1 MENLPRGRRSRRSSS
16 NLNLSNISPLTT
28 HFSMT
33 APDDHLAMTGPQTSY
48 IQGASAPSTPS
59 ILSRNPSRKR
69 SRPHIPPLS
78 VPATPRGDTKLYKA
92 KSASHLLADR
102 RISYFDSRPVR
113 RNESTEWVHRAGIA
127 LTSEARES
135 KGQSWLTSRAS
146 STSLLSNGSDA
157 EEDGDEIIQRRG
169 SRSYS
174 EFYTPRSRIASDA
187 TIRRRSHSRQQEL
200 YVEIPEDGVHPLA
213 PEFIDEAFAGESFD
227 DFEEPEYTAEELDDE
242 ELHWSKRPRTGL
254 GAWVD
259 RMVGWSL
266 FSVDDGMD
274 SDEEH
279 EHEHEHPAV
288 KEAHEP
294 PRLNIPNYETG
305 KAETEERPA
314 SPELHE
320 DGVLSD
326 VGWVLGLTVK
336 VFLQG

>member
-1 MENLPRGRRSRRSSS
+1 
-16 NLNLSNISPLTT
+16 
-28 HFSMT
+28 MT
-33 APDDHLAMTGPQTSY
+33 ALDDHLAMTGPQTSY

-69 SRPHIPPLS
+69 SRLRIPPLG
-78 VPATPRGDTKLYKA
+78 VPATPRGGDIKLYKA
-92 KSASHLLADR
+92 KSASHLLIDR
-102 RISYFDSRPVR
+102 RTSYFDPRPVR

-146 STSLLSNGSDA
+146 STSLLSNGSDT
-157 EEDGDEIIQRRG
+157 EEDREERIQRRG

-174 EFYTPRSRIASDA
+174 EFYTSRNRNASDA
-187 TIRRRSHSRQQEL
+187 TIQQRSHSRQQGL
-200 YVEIPEDGVHPLA
+200 YVETPEDGVHPLA
-213 PEFIDEAFAGESFD
+213 PEFIDEAFAGDSFD
-227 DFEEPEYTAEELDDE
+227 DDERSEYTTEELDDE

-266 FSVDDGMD
+266 FSVDDEID

-279 EHEHEHPAV
+279 EHEHPAI
-288 KEAHEP
+288 KEIHEP
-294 PRLNIPNYETG
+294 PRLNIPNFETG
-305 KAETEERPA
+305 KAGTEEQPA
-314 SPELHE
+314 GPELHE
-320 DGVLSD
+320 EGVLSD
-326 VGWVLGLTVK
+326 VGWVLGLAVK

>member
-33 APDDHLAMTGPQTSY
+33 AVDDHLAMTSPQTSY

-59 ILSRNPSRKR
+59 ILSRNPSRKP
-69 SRPHIPPLS
+69 SRPRIPPLS
-78 VPATPRGDTKLYKA
+78 VPATPRGGDIKLYKA
-92 KSASHLLADR
+92 KSASHLVVDR
-102 RISYFDSRPVR
+102 RTSSYFDPRTR

-146 STSLLSNGSDA
+146 STSLLSNGSDT
-157 EEDGDEIIQRRG
+157 EDDVERLPRRA
-169 SRSYS
+169 SKSYS
-174 EFYTPRSRIASDA
+174 EFYTPRSRNASDA
-187 TIRRRSHSRQQEL
+187 TIRRRSRSRQQE
-200 YVEIPEDGVHPLA
+200 GVHPLA
-213 PEFIDEAFAGESFD
+213 PEFIDEAFAGDSFED
-227 DFEEPEYTAEELDDE
+227 DDDYEGSDYALEELDDE

-266 FSVDDGMD
+266 FSVDDEID
-274 SDEEH
+274 SDEDH
-279 EHEHEHPAV
+279 EQEHPAT

-294 PRLNIPNYETG
+294 PRLNIPNFETG
-305 KAETEERPA
+305 KASPEEQPA
-314 SPELHE
+314 SPEYH
-320 DGVLSD
+320 DAGVLSD